1 MDKPH
6 DIPDPVK
13 NKNGIFVEPGR
24 IRLKAELEAV
34 RVALSSLIGAL
45 KQDGLEQEE
54 LSSVEIV
61 LAETLNNIVL
71 HAYADMGPGKI
82 ILAWSNGPQGYVFDI
97 RDWGREMPDGKGPL
111 SDQICAGDYAQTM
124 PEGGFGWFLIRD
136 LAFDILYRREAGENH
151 LSFRMAIGKS

>member
-61 LAETLNNIVL
+61 LAETLNNIVF
-71 HAYADMGPGKI
+71 HA
-82 ILAWSNGPQGYVFDI
+82 
-97 RDWGREMPDGKGPL
+97 
-111 SDQICAGDYAQTM
+111 
-124 PEGGFGWFLIRD
+124 
-136 LAFDILYRREAGENH
+136 
-151 LSFRMAIGKS
+151 